1 MGAARD
7 PTQGKLGPN
16 WEGPYRITLAKEGH
30 LPPRDD
36 RRAKATTSMEH
47 RAVAKVLPIKR
58 MT

>member
-16 WEGPYRITLAKEGH
+16 WEGPYRITLVKEGH

-36 RRAKATTSMEH
+36 RRAKAATSMEH
-47 RAVAKVLPIKR
+47 RALAKVLPIKR